1 MKIAS
6 QAPNR
11 IDLAGGTLDI
21 YPLYVF
27 LEGGYTLNAA
37 IDLYSRVEI
46 ETRDDDQFS
55 FRSVDMG
62 AELEISRA
70 DLLSGAA
77 DDSLFRLLIEI
88 VRFYLPTTGL
98 HVTTHNQAPK
108 GSGLGASSALLIA
121 LSGALNQLHSRYA
134 DGETLIRHGADLE
147 AWSLGIPTGKQ
158 DYYAAM
164 YGGLQA
170 IHFGKAGI
178 QREHLKLSPDF
189 VKALNAGLVLSFTGQ
204 SHFSGTNNWNMMKR
218 YIDDSG
224 DSRTALRQIGK
235 TSASLRQALLAE
247 DLERVYR
254 LINEEWH
261 NRKSLAEGVTT
272 DQIESMIAAADAA
285 GAKASKICGAGGG
298 GCLLTLCPPD
308 EREAVQQALSETGA
322 EIMPQ
327 QIVFQ
332 GLQVTGVE
340 A

>member
-1 MKIAS
+1 MKITA

-37 IDLYSRVEI
+37 IDLYSRVEL
-46 ETRDDDQFS
+46 TPRADDAFH
-55 FRSVDMG
+55 FRSIDMDTQL
-62 AELEISRA
+62 ELSREA
-70 DLLSGAA
+70 LLSGAA

-98 HVTTHNQAPK
+98 NVITHNQAPK

-121 LSGALNQLHSRYA
+121 LSGALNQFNASYA
-134 DGETLIRHGADLE
+134 DGETLIRQGADLE

-158 DYYAAM
+158 DYYAAL
-164 YGGLQA
+164 YGGLNS

-178 QREHLKLSPDF
+178 RREALQPSQTF
-189 VKALNAGLVLSFTGQ
+189 VDALNAGLVLSFTGQ
-204 SHFSGTNNWNMMKR
+204 SHFSGTNNWNMVKR

-224 DSRTALRQIGK
+224 DTRAALRRIGQ
-235 TSASLRQALLAE
+235 TSARLRDVLRAE
-247 DLERVYR
+247 DLAGLYQ

-261 NRKSLAEGVTT
+261 NRKALAEGVSN
-272 DQIESMIAAADAA
+272 DMIETMIAAAERS

-298 GCLLTLCPPD
+298 GCLLTLCPP
-308 EREAVQQALSETGA
+308 ERREAVEQALSETGA
-322 EIMPQ
+322 EIMHQ

-332 GLQVTGVE
+332 GLQINSNS
-340 A
+340 